1 MGICSGRGPGS
12 DSILAVMKAWY
23 ARTLP
28 LVSLLSMLLALWAA
42 FLYAPRESTMGDVQ
56 RIFYFH
62 VASWWVAFIA
72 FTVTFAASI
81 GYLWKGRPRFDQVA
95 LSSTEIGVVFTTI
108 GLVTGPI
115 WAKYAWGVYWTWDPR
130 LTTALVL
137 WLMYVGYL
145 MLRRYVPA
153 EEKRAT
159 LSAVVAIIAFVDVPV
174 VFLAIRLWRTQ
185 HPQPVILGGESSG
198 LHPQMFQAL
207 MIALVAFLFLYL
219 WLMDKRLAVESV
231 QEEVDRL
238 HKELDPA

>member
-1 MGICSGRGPGS
+1 MR
-12 DSILAVMKAWY
+12 AWY
-23 ARTLP
+23 AKALP
-28 LVSLLSMLLALWAA
+28 LLSFLSMLVALWGA
-42 FLYAPRESTMGDVQ
+42 FLYAPKESTMGDVQ

-72 FTVTFAASI
+72 FTVTFVASV
-81 GYLWKGRPRFDQVA
+81 GYLWKGRSRFDHVA
-95 LSSTEIGVVFTTI
+95 LASTEIGVVFTTI

-145 MLRRYVPA
+145 MLRRYVP
-153 EEKRAT
+153 EDEKRAT

-185 HPQPVILGGESSG
+185 HPQPVLLGGESSG

-207 MIALVAFLFLYL
+207 MMALVAFLFLYL
-219 WLMDKRLAVESV
+219 WLMDKRLAVESA
-231 QEEVDRL
+231 QGEVDRL
-238 HKELDPA
+238 HKELDLA

>member
-1 MGICSGRGPGS
+1 M
-12 DSILAVMKAWY
+12 
-23 ARTLP
+23 RTLADRALP
-28 LVSLLSMLLALWAA
+28 IVCLVAMLLALYGA
-42 FLYAPRESTMGDVQ
+42 FVYAPQERTMGDVQ

-72 FTVTFAASI
+72 FTVTFLASI
-81 GYLWKGRPRFDQVA
+81 GYLWKERPGFDQIA
-95 LSSTEIGVVFTTI
+95 LASTEIGVVFTTI

-145 MLRRYVPA
+145 MLRRYVP
-153 EEKRAT
+153 EETKRAT
-159 LSAVVAIIAFVDVPV
+159 LAAVVAIIAFVDVPV

-198 LHPQMFQAL
+198 LDPMMLRAL
-207 MIALVAFLFLYL
+207 FMALGAFFFLYL
-219 WLMDKRLAVESV
+219 WLMQKRLAVASTRD
-231 QEEVDRL
+231 EVDQL
-238 HKELDPA
+238 HKELDLA

>member
-1 MGICSGRGPGS
+1 MRTF
-12 DSILAVMKAWY
+12 AEK
-23 ARTLP
+23 TLP
-28 LVSLLSMLLALWAA
+28 VLCLVGMLVALWGA
-42 FLYAPRESTMGDVQ
+42 FVYAPQERTMGDVQ

-72 FTVTFAASI
+72 FTVTFLASV
-81 GYLWKGRPRFDQVA
+81 GYLWKGSRRFDQIA
-95 LSSTEIGVVFTTI
+95 LASTEIGVVFTTI

-145 MLRRYVPA
+145 MLRRYVP
-153 EEKRAT
+153 EDTKRAM

-174 VFLAIRLWRTQ
+174 VFMAIRLWRTQ

-198 LHPQMFQAL
+198 LDPMMLRAL
-207 MIALVAFLFLYL
+207 FMALGAFFFLYL
-219 WLMDKRLAVESV
+219 WLMQKRLAVASTRD
-231 QEEVDRL
+231 EVDQL
-238 HKELDPA
+238 YKELDLA

>member
-1 MGICSGRGPGS
+1 MIRDGY
-12 DSILAVMKAWY
+12 AKA
-23 ARTLP
+23 LP
-28 LVSLLSMLLALWAA
+28 PLSLVSMLVALWGA
-42 FLYAPRESTMGDVQ
+42 FLYAPKESTMGDVQ

-81 GYLWKGRPRFDQVA
+81 GYLWKGRRRFDQVSLA
-95 LSSTEIGVVFTTI
+95 STEIGVLFTTI

-115 WAKYAWGVYWTWDPR
+115 WAKYAWGIYWTWDPR

-145 MLRRYVPA
+145 MLRRYVPE
-153 EEKRAT
+153 EEKRAK
-159 LSAVVAIIAFVDVPV
+159 LSAVVAIIAYIDVPV

-185 HPQPVILGGESSG
+185 HPQPVLLGGESSG

-207 MIALVAFLFLYL
+207 MMSLTAFLFLYL
-219 WLMDKRLAVESV
+219 WLLDKRLAVESA
-231 QEEVDRL
+231 QGELERL

>member
-1 MGICSGRGPGS
+1 MRT
-12 DSILAVMKAWY
+12 WY
-23 ARTLP
+23 AKILP
-28 LVSLLSMLLALWAA
+28 FLCLLSMLLALAAA
-42 FLYAPRESTMGDVQ
+42 FLYAPTERTIGEVQ

-95 LSSTEIGVVFTTI
+95 LSSAEIGVLFTTI

-115 WAKYAWGVYWTWDPR
+115 WAKPVWGIWWTWDAR

-145 MLRRYVPA
+145 MLRRYVPS

-159 LSAVVAIIAFVDVPV
+159 LSAVVAILAFVDVPV
-174 VFLAIRLWRTQ
+174 VFLAIRIWRTQ
-185 HPQPVILGGESSG
+185 HPEPVLLGGEASG
-198 LHPQMFQAL
+198 LEPRMFQSL
-207 MIALVAFLFLYL
+207 MMALVAFLFLYL
-219 WLMDKRLAVESV
+219 WLLGKRLAVESV
-231 QEEVDRL
+231 NEQVERL
-238 HKELDPA
+238 YKELDVT

>member
-1 MGICSGRGPGS
+1 MRF
-12 DSILAVMKAWY
+12 Y
-23 ARTLP
+23 AAALP
-28 LVSLLSMLLALWAA
+28 PLTFVSMLVALWGA
-42 FLYAPRESTMGDVQ
+42 FFYAPKESTMGDVQ

-72 FTVTFAASI
+72 FTVTFVASI
-81 GYLWKGRPRFDQVA
+81 GYLWKGRSRFDQVA
-95 LSSTEIGVVFTTI
+95 LASTEIGVVFTTI

-145 MLRRYVPA
+145 MLRRYIPE

-159 LSAVVAIIAFVDVPV
+159 LAAVVAVIAFVDVPV
-174 VFLAIRLWRTQ
+174 VFFAIRLWRTQ
-185 HPQPVILGGESSG
+185 HPQPVLLGGESSG

-207 MIALVAFLFLYL
+207 LMALAAFLFLYL
-219 WLMDKRLAVESV
+219 WLMDKRLAVESA
-231 QEEVDRL
+231 QGEVDRL
-238 HKELDPA
+238 HKELDLA